1 MLQAFRM
8 NVLKG
13 FEAEYKKRHD
23 EIWGELKNLLKEYGI
38 SNYRIFLD
46 EQSNALFAFFDIED
60 ETKLSNLAKETIMQ
74 QWWDFMKDIMPTNA
88 DNSPKTYK
96 LKEVFYLE

>member
-13 FEAEYKKRHD
+13 FEDEYKKRHD

-74 QWWDFMKDIMPTNA
+74 QWWDFMKDIMPTNV